1 MRPDAHGYPQSRAAR
16 NAAPPGD
23 VIESNGNFDACAA
36 LTRIDRGSRLA
47 TSATEVSAM
56 TVKAILDSKGNN
68 VVTIE
73 PTASLAAA
81 VKVLADRRIGALVIF
96 GADRRVV
103 GILSERDIVRAFA
116 ERGERALDEPVGQVM
131 TRKVVTCT
139 SAETIGAIM
148 ERMTARKFRHVPVVE
163 DGQLVGI
170 VSIGDVVK
178 HRLHE
183 IEHESAALRDYI
195 LTA

>member
-1 MRPDAHGYPQSRAAR
+1 
-16 NAAPPGD
+16 
-23 VIESNGNFDACAA
+23 
-36 LTRIDRGSRLA
+36 
-47 TSATEVSAM
+47 M
-56 TVKAILDSKGNN
+56 TVKAILDSKGDN

-73 PTASLAAA
+73 PTASLTAA
-81 VKVLADRRIGALVIF
+81 VKVLADKRIGALVIF

-103 GILSERDIVRAFA
+103 GIVSERDIVRALA

-139 SAETIGAIM
+139 SAETIAAIM
-148 ERMTARKFRHVPVVE
+148 ERMTAGKFRHVPVVE
-163 DGQLVGI
+163 DDQLVGI

>member
-1 MRPDAHGYPQSRAAR
+1 
-16 NAAPPGD
+16 
-23 VIESNGNFDACAA
+23 
-36 LTRIDRGSRLA
+36 
-47 TSATEVSAM
+47 M
-56 TVKAILDSKGNN
+56 TVKAILDSKGHN

-73 PTASLAAA
+73 PTASLDAA
-81 VKVLADRRIGALVIF
+81 VKILADRRIGALVIF
-96 GADRRVV
+96 GADWRVV
-103 GILSERDIVRAFA
+103 GIVSERDIVRALA

-139 SAETIGAIM
+139 SAETIVAIM
-148 ERMTARKFRHVPVVE
+148 ERMTAGKFRHVPVVE

>member
-1 MRPDAHGYPQSRAAR
+1 
-16 NAAPPGD
+16 
-23 VIESNGNFDACAA
+23 
-36 LTRIDRGSRLA
+36 
-47 TSATEVSAM
+47 M
-56 TVKAILDSKGNN
+56 TVKAILESKGNN
-68 VVTIE
+68 VVTVE

-81 VKVLADRRIGALVIF
+81 VKILADRRIGALIIF

-103 GILSERDIVRAFA
+103 GIVSERDIVRALA

-139 SAETIGAIM
+139 SSETIAAIM
-148 ERMTARKFRHVPVVE
+148 ERMTAGKFRHVPVVE
-163 DGQLVGI
+163 DDQLVGI